1 MPACRRRGERS
12 QTVAKN
18 SQVGRPEGRRE
29 AGRRPPPPTG
39 RRWATHVFGNWQ
51 VTFDFAWGINSY
63 SYFSATFG
71 LENFSLKYY
80 LVLIFYKAGLGKILL
95 KVSPVRYFSTKDT
108 SKDTVTC
115 YLSTLS
121 KVSFPQPNPDL
132 RIRPRRRET
141 VQVAAILRQGRG
153 EVSSGESTDERIL
166 HATLQ
171 PTTLDC
177 ER

>member
-1 MPACRRRGERS
+1 MSDELLFRRPSETRLMRSWEIGEINQGSPLLLAAAVWRCAVWGLIVPACRRRGERS

-63 SYFSATFG
+63 CYFSATFG

-108 SKDTVTC
+108 SRDTVT
-115 YLSTLS
+115 YY
-121 KVSFPQPNPDL
+121 
-132 RIRPRRRET
+132 
-141 VQVAAILRQGRG
+141 
-153 EVSSGESTDERIL
+153 
-166 HATLQ
+166 
-171 PTTLDC
+171 
-177 ER
+177 